1 VAKEKDK
8 VVGLCRIIN
17 REDKSVMEAIYILPE
32 YQRLGIGSSVWRE
45 AQKLLDPKKDVVV
58 QVATYNTD
66 AIEFYKRRGF
76 RDTGKR
82 WVEKK
87 FRLKSGAVIP
97 AMEMIIKGKKE

>member
-1 VAKEKDK
+1 
-8 VVGLCRIIN
+8 
-17 REDKSVMEAIYILPE
+17 MEAIYILPE

-58 QVATYNTD
+58 QVAAYNTD

-82 WVEKK
+82 WAEKK